1 MSEQQKRA
9 KGLAVEYKMS
19 LMSDLQTD
27 AQELDQKGRK
37 AVEDM
42 TRVRLNIQST
52 ESYGSLF
59 VLHVQTYNFQLKH
72 C

>member
-9 KGLAVEYKMS
+9 KGLAVEYKMG
-19 LMSDLQTD
+19 LMTDLQTD

-42 TRVRLNIQST
+42 TRVS
-52 ESYGSLF
+52 
-59 VLHVQTYNFQLKH
+59 
-72 C
+72 